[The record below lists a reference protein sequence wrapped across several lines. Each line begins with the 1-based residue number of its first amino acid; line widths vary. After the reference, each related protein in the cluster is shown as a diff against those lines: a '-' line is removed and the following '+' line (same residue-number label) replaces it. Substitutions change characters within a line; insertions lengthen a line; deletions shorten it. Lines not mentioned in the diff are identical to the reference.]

1 MEALNEWTLALCAC
15 AAAVSLAEM
24 LLPEGA
30 VKKTAYFVLSLITA
44 TCLISPIREIN
55 ELSIGIETH
64 AEQPYTDWFS
74 RVTEDEFAAN
84 IRKILEDTLSSIG
97 VKAEKI
103 YVETDISE
111 DGSVYINKAR
121 ITIDERYADM
131 IGEIER
137 AAQTAIGAETD
148 VICSAAAD
156 GSKNQ

>member
-44 TCLISPIREIN
+44 SCLAAPLKNISDFSFN
-55 ELSIGIETH
+55 IETRN
-64 AEQPYTDWFS
+64 EQPYTDWFS
-74 RVTEDEFAAN
+74 HTTEEEFSAN
-84 IRKILEDTLSSIG
+84 VSKILEDTLSSIG
-97 VKAEKI
+97 VRAEKI
-103 YVETDISE
+103 YVETDISD

-121 ITIDERYADM
+121 ITVDERYADQ

-137 AAQTAIGAETD
+137 AAQTAIGVETD
-148 VICSAAAD
+148 ITVASH
-156 GSKNQ
+156 K